1 MSIATLPTIDLYAE
15 EIAVVTG
22 PVAEFC
28 EICVE
33 CEGSEFCEGG
43 NCEGCSCD
51 TGSCDCF
58 SVFCDSCI
66 A

>member
-1 MSIATLPTIDLYAE
+1 MRTATIPTVDLYAE
-15 EIAVVTG
+15 ELIGQHT
-22 PVAEFC
+22 PTAEFC

-33 CEGSEFCEGG
+33 CEGSEFCNGG
-43 NCEGCSCD
+43 CENCACD